1 MLLPPRFSRVVL
13 SWLMG
18 VSLTAAATNGCN
30 VGFGSADS
38 VSGSGGAYPAQEGDA
53 GSFDGSD
60 FKVDG
65 GTGLTPSL
73 GSPLCNLTRFPACMP
88 DNATVDPCVTT
99 RTPPAGDGGTL
110 SDGGVA
116 DSGSHDLACHV
127 RASAS
132 DGGTTI
138 GPTCLPA
145 GRKVDGEGCLRAT
158 DCAASYECVGS
169 PGVCRHYCCD
179 GRCGDPREFC
189 DIETDVD
196 SLKVPVCALV
206 HPCKPLTMDCPT
218 GETCSIVTDDGT
230 TSCVPQGP
238 AKVAESCEETNCGL
252 DLTCLGAF
260 GSRKCFKLC
269 DPTHPCSAQGDK
281 CISAPATL
289 FKQVGLGVCQNY

>member
-1 MLLPPRFSRVVL
+1 
-13 SWLMG
+13 MG
-18 VSLTAAATNGCN
+18 VALAAAATNGCN

-38 VSGSGGAYPAQEGDA
+38 ASPGTGGSYPGQDGDA
-53 GSFDGSD
+53 GGFDGGD
-60 FKVDG
+60 FKADG
-65 GTGLTPSL
+65 AAGLLPSL
-73 GSPLCNLTRFPACMP
+73 GSPLCNLTRFPACIP
-88 DNATVDPCVTT
+88 DDVTVDPCISTHS
-99 RTPPAGDGGTL
+99 PPP
-110 SDGGVA
+110 SDGGSSDGGQS
-116 DSGSHDLACHV
+116 DSGSTDLACHV

-138 GPTCLPA
+138 GPACLLA
-145 GRKVDGEGCLRAT
+145 GKSVDGEGCLRAT

-179 GRCGDPREFC
+179 GRCTDSHAFC

-206 HPCKPLTMDCPT
+206 HACKPLTSDCPS

-230 TSCVPQGP
+230 TSCISQGP

-269 DPTHPCSAQGDK
+269 DPTHPCSAKSDK
-281 CISAPATL
+281 CVSAPATL